1 MDAGSVDVL
10 YLLMR
15 LRTQNIGNGVFF
27 PQTAL
32 GNKLKLAG

>member
-27 PQTAL
+27 PKQP
-32 GNKLKLAG
+32 